1 MGATWVVALGGKSN
15 CVAGSQ
21 DRGDPRANTEKRL
34 MKKRAMEEWLMIVQ
48 LLLSSLEEEG
58 GRRRGEGWGRRGR
71 HKGIRS
77 STENGK

>member
-58 GRRRGEGWGRRGR
+58 GI
-71 HKGIRS
+71 KRS
-77 STENGK
+77 IGGMHMTMAG